1 MPNKRKRDVP
11 AVPDIAEDPAE
22 RKRVLGVLAQRRYR
36 ERKRQQWQALQ
47 ARAESRSG
55 SEDGQSQVGD
65 ASLPSK
71 ADVEPRAALDSTGV
85 SVSHAVEDISFKTE
99 GPWVV
104 PSQMISERS
113 DQNMDLIPDELS
125 PSQFLSFPQSPLFR
139 LLPAQEMPTM
149 PLSTVDDPF
158 SCFPPAAFFPDLLPS
173 FPSTQSPNNPGGDCS
188 LSDRLQTYQSATFS
202 FPDDHLLEIPSL
214 TLLNAAM
221 KVAQRLNIA
230 GILWDLTATS
240 PFYQGPESRA
250 ISSPPSLIS
259 VASSPSSTAFGPDGA
274 DDVIELPR
282 HLQPTI
288 SQRLIPHHPILDLL
302 PWPSTRDKLIQV
314 FHLPPEMRPKSAQD
328 PIGLLRFVYDMED
341 VKGEGIKVR
350 GGDPFAPEAWE
361 VGQVVFERWWWAFDG
376 EIIRNKVFL
385 FGLKPLDLIKYHTF
399 FYPSVA
405 SHLIKSVFT
414 ASNIMLTSP
423 LLLSL
428 AAAGLVSAQTTVTSM
443 LIYGADPQPLVASI
457 VGSDATAT
465 TYSINCP
472 PGTDSSDCGMGPGLT
487 VVAGPTTTVLKM
499 DEPSEDFHWTVRC
512 SVGGT
517 TTAVCTETASGTG
530 ANFPGVS
537 SSTFSNDLPLMAVT
551 ITAGSA
557 AGAGATPTTASA
569 TATTAATAS
578 ASGKSTASKDASKPL
593 SAASSG
599 ASGSSSSAVST
610 GGRPRVTGAAAH
622 LDTHADLSWNEL
634 L

>member
-1 MPNKRKRDVP
+1 MPNKRKRDIP
-11 AVPDIAEDPAE
+11 AVPDITEDPVE
-22 RKRVLGVLAQRRYR
+22 RKRILGVLAQRRYR

-55 SEDGQSQVGD
+55 SEDGQPPVRDVPLALKAAVETRTTSDPAEAGASQ
-65 ASLPSK
+65 
-71 ADVEPRAALDSTGV
+71 T
-85 SVSHAVEDISFKTE
+85 VEDISFNSE
-99 GPWVV
+99 GPCAG
-104 PSQMISERS
+104 PSQYMSELP
-113 DQNMDLIPDELS
+113 DQSMDLIPDALPPSEFLLFPHSPLS
-125 PSQFLSFPQSPLFR
+125 PAH
-139 LLPAQEMPTM
+139 PAQEMPAM
-149 PLSTVDDPF
+149 PLSAVEDPF
-158 SCFPPAAFFPDLLPS
+158 SCFSSAAFFPDLLPS
-173 FPSTQSPNNPGGDCS
+173 FQSAQSTNSPGGDCS
-188 LSDRLQTYQSATFS
+188 LSDRLQTYQTATFS

-230 GILWDLTATS
+230 GILWDLTAIS
-240 PFYQGPESRA
+240 PFYKGPESQT
-250 ISSPPSLIS
+250 ISSPPSLS
-259 VASSPSSTAFGPDGA
+259 SGSSSPPSTAPSPDGP

-282 HLQPTI
+282 HLQPTP

-341 VKGEGIKVR
+341 VSGEGIKVR

-376 EIIRNKVFL
+376 EI
-385 FGLKPLDLIKYHTF
+385 
-399 FYPSVA
+399 
-405 SHLIKSVFT
+405 
-414 ASNIMLTSP
+414 

-428 AAAGLVSAQTTVTSM
+428 ATAGMASAQNTVTSM
-443 LIYGADPQPLVASI
+443 LIYGADPQPLVASV

-472 PGTDSSDCGMGPGLT
+472 PGTDSTDCGMGPGLT
-487 VVAGPTTTVLKM
+487 LVAGPTTTVLKM
-499 DEPSEDFHWTVRC
+499 DEPQEDFHWTVSC

-517 TTAVCTETASGTG
+517 TTGVCIETASGTA

-551 ITAGSA
+551 ITAGAS
-557 AGAGATPTTASA
+557 AGASASATPATASA

-578 ASGKSTASKDASKPL
+578 SKT
-593 SAASSG
+593 
-599 ASGSSSSAVST
+599 SSAVST
-610 GGRPRVTGAAAH
+610 GGMPRVTGGAAGLFGAAAVAFGVFA
-622 LDTHADLSWNEL
+622 L
-634 L
+634 

>member
-11 AVPDIAEDPAE
+11 AVPDITEDPAE

-36 ERKRQQWQALQ
+36 ERKRQQWQTLQ
-47 ARAESRSG
+47 GRAENRSG
-55 SEDGQSQVGD
+55 SEDGQTQVGD
-65 ASLPSK
+65 ASLPLK
-71 ADVEPRAALDSTGV
+71 AGVETRTTLDSTGD
-85 SVSHAVEDISFKTE
+85 SVSQSVSQTMEDISFNTD
-99 GPWVV
+99 GPWAV
-104 PSQMISERS
+104 PSQIMPELS
-113 DQNMDLIPDELS
+113 DQSMDLIPDALS
-125 PSQFLSFPQSPLFR
+125 PSQFLSFPQSPL
-139 LLPAQEMPTM
+139 LPVVPAQDMTTM
-149 PLSTVDDPF
+149 PVSAAENRF
-158 SCFPPAAFFPDLLPS
+158 SYFSPTAFFPALLPS
-173 FPSTQSPNNPGGDCS
+173 FASTQSANIPGGDCS

-202 FPDDHLLEIPSL
+202 FPDDHLLDIPSL

-240 PFYQGPESRA
+240 PFYQGPESQA
-250 ISSPPSLIS
+250 ISSPPSLS
-259 VASSPSSTAFGPDGA
+259 SGASSPSSTQFSLNGA
-274 DDVIELPR
+274 DDAIELPR

-341 VKGEGIKVR
+341 VSGEGIKVR
-350 GGDPFAPEAWE
+350 GGDPFAPQAWE

-376 EIIRNKVFL
+376 QIVERSNWVSSKVFL
-385 FGLKPLDLIKYHTF
+385 FGLLPLNLIKYLSYLLLPF
-399 FYPSVA
+399 FCIP
-405 SHLIKSVFT
+405 LTKSVFT
-414 ASNIMLTSP
+414 SSKIMLASQ

-428 AAAGLVSAQTTVTSM
+428 AAAGLVSAQNTVTSM

-499 DEPSEDFHWTVRC
+499 DEPEEDLC

-517 TTAVCTETASGTG
+517 TTAACTETASGTG
-530 ANFPGVS
+530 ANFPDVS

-551 ITAGSA
+551 ITAGA
-557 AGAGATPTTASA
+557 AGASATPATASA
-569 TATTAATAS
+569 AATTAATTS
-578 ASGKSTASKDASKPL
+578 ASGKSTASKDSSKT
-593 SAASSG
+593 SSSG
-599 ASGSSSSAVST
+599 SSAVST
-610 GGRPRVTGAAAH
+610 GGMPRVTGGAGGLLGAAAVA
-622 LDTHADLSWNEL
+622 LGVFAL
-634 L
+634 